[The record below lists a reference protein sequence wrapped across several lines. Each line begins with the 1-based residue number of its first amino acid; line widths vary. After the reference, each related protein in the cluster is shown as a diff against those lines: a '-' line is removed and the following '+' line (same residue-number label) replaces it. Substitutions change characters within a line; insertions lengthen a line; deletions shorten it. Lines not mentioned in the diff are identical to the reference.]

1 MCCGKASLLRAGL
14 VVSFLEL
21 FVDMVVGATV
31 SVDPRVVSVDDLDAE
46 EDRLKSTGCVW
57 C

>member
-1 MCCGKASLLRAGL
+1 MLRAGL

-21 FVDMVVGATV
+21 FVDIVVGATV

-46 EDRLKSTGCVW
+46 EDRLKSTGCV
-57 C
+57 CC